1 MEPVARDRLGIDS
14 RLRAS
19 QEEHL
24 QPASICLLG
33 MNLTVLFPALLLLLN
48 LGAALVCFMTRD
60 WNRGFYWLASA
71 ACVGLV
77 AFR

>member
-1 MEPVARDRLGIDS
+1 
-14 RLRAS
+14 
-19 QEEHL
+19 
-24 QPASICLLG
+24 

-60 WNRGFYWLASA
+60 WNRGLYWLASA